1 MKTLIYTTGI
11 ALVMLIFP
19 NMLFAQNQ
27 TGDNQQAKQEN
38 VSNTN
43 DTVRGR
49 NFIDENKNGICDR
62 FENVKPLGKSPNFVD
77 ADKNGICDH
86 RENGNRGNGK
96 GYGYQHRNG
105 QRNGQ
110 CCGRGPCGGK
120 GWKNR

>member
-11 ALVMLIFP
+11 SLVMLIVP

-27 TGDNQQAKQEN
+27 TRNDQKSKQEI
-38 VSNTN
+38 VTKSN

-62 FENVKPLGKSPNFVD
+62 FENAKPLGKSSNFVD

-105 QRNGQ
+105 KRNGQ

-120 GWKNR
+120 GWKTR